1 VDNAKLYPAKNAL
14 HMIKFGEEMPKKI
27 EPVDIQLE
35 NVWIKKDSF
44 LFFITFNTL
53 NYIYGRK
60 IYLHQ
65 IYICEL
71 NLERFPCTFWTD

>member
-1 VDNAKLYPAKNAL
+1 MDNAKLYPAKNAL

-44 LFFITFNTL
+44 LFLLPLI
-53 NYIYGRK
+53 
-60 IYLHQ
+60 
-65 IYICEL
+65 
-71 NLERFPCTFWTD
+71 P